1 VPRTVASGQPFPD
14 RDTIVFVTAGVIA
27 VTLAQALLLPTLV
40 RWARL
45 PVDSG
50 VATEEHL
57 AQTAATQE
65 ALDALPQL
73 AAALHTDT
81 EVTDRLRRE
90 YQEHLHVLRAG
101 TDDPEDEPAERHDQ
115 QYAAL
120 RLAVLARKRATML
133 RLRDEQRIDDIVLR
147 NLQDRLD
154 LEELRLS
161 EQTPVS

>member
-1 VPRTVASGQPFPD
+1 MTPGWWWRWD
-14 RDTIVFVTAGVIA
+14 
-27 VTLAQALLLPTLV
+27 
-40 RWARL
+40 WARL

-57 AQTAATQE
+57 AQTVATQE
-65 ALDALPQL
+65 ALDVLPQL
-73 AAALHTDT
+73 AASLHTDT

-90 YQEHLHVLRAG
+90 YTEHLHVLRAG

-115 QYAAL
+115 QYAEL

-161 EQTPVS
+161 DQAPVT

>member
-1 VPRTVASGQPFPD
+1 M
-14 RDTIVFVTAGVIA
+14 IA
-27 VTLAQALLLPTLV
+27 VTLAQALVLPPLV

-45 PVDSG
+45 PADSG

-57 AQTAATQE
+57 AQTVATQE

-73 AAALHTDT
+73 AADLHTDE

-90 YQEHLHVLRAG
+90 YTEHLHVLRAG
-101 TDDPEDEPAERHDQ
+101 TDDPDDEPAERHDR

-120 RLAVLARKRATML
+120 RLAVVARKRAVML

-154 LEELRLS
+154 LEELRL
-161 EQTPVS
+161 TPQAEVS